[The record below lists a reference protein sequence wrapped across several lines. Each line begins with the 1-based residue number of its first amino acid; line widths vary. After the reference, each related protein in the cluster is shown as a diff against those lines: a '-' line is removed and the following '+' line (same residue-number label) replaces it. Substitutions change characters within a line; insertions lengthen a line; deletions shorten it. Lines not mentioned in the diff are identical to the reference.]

1 MPKQKQRNKIVIGL
15 TGNFGSGKST
25 IARIFSAYG
34 SKIIDADEIA
44 HSCFSR
50 KNKVYKKTISMFG
63 AKILTPDKNIDR
75 HKLARIVFNDKKLL
89 GKLNS
94 IVHPEVIR
102 IIKSKINSKKKGVIV
117 LDAPLLL
124 EAGLR
129 NMVDRLLVAEVTRD
143 TRIKRLLGKR
153 SLSRMDIAKR
163 IRFQIPDNAK
173 ARLADFI
180 IDNNGSL
187 AETRKQVKELI
198 MKLTLRPSG
207 LGVNFL
213 PRKKREN

>member
-1 MPKQKQRNKIVIGL
+1 MPKQKQRNKLVIGL

-25 IARIFSAYG
+25 VARIFSAYG

-50 KNKVYKKTISMFG
+50 KSKVYKKTISMFG
-63 AKILTPDKNIDR
+63 AKILASNKNIDR
-75 HKLARIVFNDKKLL
+75 QKLARIVFDDKKLL

-94 IVHPEVIR
+94 MVHPEVIR
-102 IIKSKINSKKKGVIV
+102 IIKSKINSEKKGVIV

-124 EAGLR
+124 EAGLG
-129 NMVDRLLVAEVTRD
+129 NIVDRLLVVKVARD
-143 TRIKRLLGKR
+143 TRIKRLLRKM
-153 SLSRMDIAKR
+153 SLSRADIAKR

-198 MKLTLRPSG
+198 MKLTSHPSG
-207 LGVNFL
+207 VGVNFL